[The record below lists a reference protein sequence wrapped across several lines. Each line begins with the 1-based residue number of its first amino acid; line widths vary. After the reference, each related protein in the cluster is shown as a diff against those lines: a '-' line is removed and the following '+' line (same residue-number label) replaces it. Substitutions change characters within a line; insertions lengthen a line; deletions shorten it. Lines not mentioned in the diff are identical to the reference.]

1 MIDDTIKTAIELQE
15 AENYDDDI
23 LGDDDE
29 LDDDDEPLQVG
40 DDDDD
45 RSDPGSGDGDF

>member
-1 MIDDTIKTAIELQE
+1 MIDDTIKTAIELHE

-23 LGDDDE
+23 LGDDELDSDDDE
-29 LDDDDEPLQVG
+29 LDA

-45 RSDPGSGDGDF
+45 RSDPGTGDGDF

>member
-1 MIDDTIKTAIELQE
+1 MIDDTIKTAIASQE

-23 LGDDDE
+23 IGDDE
-29 LDDDDEPLQVG
+29 LDS

-45 RSDPGSGDGDF
+45 DTESDDRNDMGDGEW